1 MDKSIPLSLIINELA
16 LNTIKYAFPNNEKG
30 SFNVILKEI
39 EGVVNIQVFDDGV
52 GVPVDF
58 DFNTSNSLGM
68 SIINNLILQLDADL
82 YMLNDIKGFGVH
94 ISFKNN

>member
-1 MDKSIPLSLIINELA
+1 
-16 LNTIKYAFPNNEKG
+16 
-30 SFNVILKEI
+30 
-39 EGVVNIQVFDDGV
+39 
-52 GVPVDF
+52 VDF

-82 YMLNDIKGFGVH
+82 YILNDIKGFGVH